1 MTAEHISDVN
11 PSVQRDFGDLQG
23 LQTEGK
29 QQFENDIVLRNP
41 IRGAPN
47 RFEAKGRILRASD
60 VLLSLVGRSTSETD
74 DAYPGVTSPQEALR
88 LFPPFRDEDGLLFN
102 AVDVNCPD
110 CDAVFSS
117 LNELKQHY
125 LTKYCPG
132 TAIAVYV
139 MMRDRLITKGYRV
152 EKRFIPLNSRPI
164 CFFCGNC
171 ERPFTF
177 GDGEEGLD
185 RQRDAP
191 FVVDCKHCGEQCNVS
206 YEPILNDPRDAIFK
220 GTPRELASANHSRSP
235 SFTQKVPVGS
245 KIPSTSGSGEQS
257 FARKA
262 RKLRDSWSFRK
273 LSPGEEDELVAIGF
287 SGLYDLERAH
297 APNGI
302 YRQPAENHEPRKA
315 QSTMSYDPSGL
326 QHDGS
331 IETKRT
337 LCEEESEHPR
347 SGLTDSENELLDGQ
361 KSPELQAR
369 PSWRQSF
376 LQRLFGRKVPKE
388 PALTFA
394 GVSRARST
402 SDRGKKLIKRANTIR
417 FSFVTKY
424 ARSEGRATTRKSDII
439 STDARTQATDA
450 TQESIADTEYMALLR
465 GTQNIFIHT
474 QHISGGAIVHDA
486 SGRQRILKIDEI
498 AQLFLLMKDELSA
511 ASIWARILTTQ
522 MRAETALRQGN
533 LKAAL
538 VEYHTA
544 LRMLDETPALDIDQQ
559 SRASILHSLGQAYRD
574 LEMTQESGVCYL
586 KALGLFKRTFGRDHP
601 NNFAILHDLG
611 TFCAKDGYATEASA
625 LYERSFAGRLKILGH
640 NAPETLRSMQD
651 LASLKVSL
659 GDLEAALVLLEKAV
673 PALDTVFG
681 LQNATT
687 LSAKNQ
693 LSLLYHKL
701 GLNKEARM
709 ICGRTIPYYKAFFGI
724 TSPITREAVIR
735 YLECSENFDF
745 PVEIKD
751 ILDQYQHSQDSDAL
765 RVIQRLGRS
774 YLNAGLTRDAADI
787 FEALVEDFLAVKGP
801 EATET
806 FDALSA
812 LCVARER
819 LDSLD
824 KAILAYKQ
832 LVHMARRTP
841 GDRYMQTRIVF
852 AEKRITNL
860 NSRRDMLSAER
871 KEWALHEPRP
881 CEKCSAST
889 TTLCNT
895 CMIFRFCS
903 DKCHKSASPSH
914 APQCIPSVSFLE
926 SKSLKMK
933 HKCPIPARDLAIT
946 KIRQLNSTKPVSI
959 TASQAILLDSRKFTT
974 FRMKLNPDVNT
985 VIVFSQDADIRYT
998 TIHPSSSSPPTREI
1012 QWTTPERQE
1021 SICHAPADTQQ
1032 GENEEQEAQYLL
1044 VAPGKKMLRAMIDK
1058 RVRVRGG
1065 GGEKDRFRSL
1075 DIPNEELIEYAQG
1088 LDLHDY
1094 PFEPFMYIFEWV
1106 WK

>member
-1 MTAEHISDVN
+1 MTAEPISDAN
-11 PSVQRDFGDLQG
+11 PSVLRDFGDPNG
-23 LQTEGK
+23 LRSEAK
-29 QQFENDIVLRNP
+29 RQFENEIILRTP
-41 IRGAPN
+41 LRGAPT

-60 VLLSLVGRSTSETD
+60 VLLSLVGRSTSDTD
-74 DAYPGVTSPQEALR
+74 DAYPGVSSPQEALR
-88 LFPPFRDEDGLLFN
+88 LFPPLRNDDGLLFS
-102 AVDVNCPD
+102 AVGVDCPD

-117 LNELKQHY
+117 LDELKQHY

-139 MMRDRLITKGYRV
+139 MTRDRLITKGYRV
-152 EKRFIPLNSRPI
+152 EKHFIPINSRPI

-191 FVVDCKHCGEQCNVS
+191 FIIDCKHCGEQCNVS
-206 YEPILNDPRDAIFK
+206 YQPILNDPRDGAVLK
-220 GTPRELASANHSRSP
+220 GTPREISSANHSRSS
-235 SFTQKVPVGS
+235 SFTQKGPVSS
-245 KIPSTSGSGEQS
+245 KLPSSSSGSVEQS
-257 FARKA
+257 LSRKA
-262 RKLRDSWSFRK
+262 RKLRESWSFRK
-273 LSPGEEDELVAIGF
+273 FSPGEEDELVAIGF

-297 APNGI
+297 APNGV
-302 YRQPAENHEPRKA
+302 YQPEDSNEPRKA

-326 QHDGS
+326 YGES
-331 IETKRT
+331 IKIKRT
-337 LCEEESEHPR
+337 RCEEESEHPR
-347 SGLTDSENELLDGQ
+347 SALTDSENELLDGQ
-361 KSPELQAR
+361 GTSQSQPR

-376 LQRLFGRKVPKE
+376 LQRLFGRKVPK
-388 PALTFA
+388 

-402 SDRGKKLIKRANTIR
+402 SERGKKLIKRANTIR

-439 STDARTQATDA
+439 SADARTQATDA

-465 GTQNIFIHT
+465 GSQNIFIHT

-498 AQLFLLMKDELSA
+498 AQLFLHMKDELSA
-511 ASIWARILTTQ
+511 ASIWARVLTTQ
-522 MRAETALRQGN
+522 MRAETALKQGN
-533 LKAAL
+533 LKAAV

-544 LRMLDETPALDIDQQ
+544 LRMLDETPALDIDKQ
-559 SRASILHSLGQAYRD
+559 SRATILHSLGQAYRD

-601 NNFAILHDLG
+601 TNFAILHDLG

-625 LYERSFAGRLKILGH
+625 LYERSFAGRLKTLGH

-651 LASLKVSL
+651 LATLKVSL
-659 GDLEAALVLLEKAV
+659 GDLEMALFLLEKAV

-701 GLNKEARM
+701 GFNKEART
-709 ICGRTIPYYKAFFGI
+709 ICGRTIPHYKTFFGI
-724 TSPITREAVIR
+724 TSPITREAVVR
-735 YLECSENFDF
+735 YLECSDNFDF

-751 ILDQYQHSQDSDAL
+751 ILDQYQHSHDPDAL

-774 YLNAGLTRDAADI
+774 YLNAGLIHDAANI
-787 FEALVEDFLAVKGP
+787 FETLFEEFLVVKGP

-806 FDALSA
+806 FDALNA
-812 LCVARER
+812 LCDSHER

-824 KAILAYKQ
+824 RAILSYKQ
-832 LVHMARRTP
+832 LVTMARRTP
-841 GDRYMQTRIVF
+841 GDRYMQKRIVF
-852 AEKRITNL
+852 AEKKISDL
-860 NSRRDMLSAER
+860 NKRRDMLVAE
-871 KEWALHEPRP
+871 KSLWAWFEPGP
-881 CEKCSAST
+881 CEKCSTPT

-895 CMIFRFCS
+895 CKIFRFCS
-903 DKCHKSASPSH
+903 DKCHKSASPTH

-926 SKSLKMK
+926 SKFLRMK
-933 HKCPIPARDLAIT
+933 HTCPPTARDLAIA
-946 KIRQLNSTKPVSI
+946 KIRQLHTTKPAISI
-959 TASQAILLDSRKFTT
+959 TSSQAVHLDSRKFTT
-974 FRMKLNPDVNT
+974 FRMRLNPAVNT

-998 TIHPSSSSPPTREI
+998 TIDPSSSSSSSPSTKEI

-1021 SICHAPADTQQ
+1021 SICHTQHANNDS
-1032 GENEEQEAQYLL
+1032 ESEAEAKYLL

-1058 RVRVRGG
+1058 RVRVRSG
-1065 GGEKDRFRSL
+1065 GGEKERFQSL
-1075 DIPNEELIEYAQG
+1075 NIPNEDLIQYAQG
-1088 LDLHDY
+1088 LELNDFL
-1094 PFEPFMYIFEWV
+1094 FEPFMYIFEWV

>member
-1 MTAEHISDVN
+1 MTAEPIPDAN

-23 LQTEGK
+23 LQLEAK
-29 QQFENDIVLRNP
+29 RQFENEIVLRSP

-88 LFPPFRDEDGLLFN
+88 LFPPFQDDDGLLFG

-117 LNELKQHY
+117 F
-125 LTKYCPG
+125 
-132 TAIAVYV
+132 
-139 MMRDRLITKGYRV
+139 LITKGYRV
-152 EKRFIPLNSRPI
+152 EKRFIPINSRPL

-206 YEPILNDPRDAIFK
+206 YQPILNDPRDGAVFK
-220 GTPRELASANHSRSP
+220 GTPREIASANHSRSS
-235 SFTQKVPVGS
+235 SFTQGPMGS

-257 FARKA
+257 FSRKA

-273 LSPGEEDELVAIGF
+273 FSPGEEDELVAIGF

-302 YRQPAENHEPRKA
+302 YQQPEDSNEPRKA
-315 QSTMSYDPSGL
+315 QSTMSYDPSGTSK
-326 QHDGS
+326 QIDES
-331 IETKRT
+331 IKTKRT

-361 KSPELQAR
+361 ETPQLQHR

-376 LQRLFGRKVPKE
+376 LQRLFGRKVPK
-388 PALTFA
+388 ALTIV

-424 ARSEGRATTRKSDII
+424 ARSERRATTRKSDVI
-439 STDARTQATDA
+439 STDARTLATDA
-450 TQESIADTEYMALLR
+450 TQESIAETEYMALLR

-474 QHISGGAIVHDA
+474 QHIAGGAIVHDA

-498 AQLFLLMKDELSA
+498 AQLFLHMKDEGSA

-522 MRAETALRQGN
+522 MRAETALKQGN
-533 LKAAL
+533 FEAA
-538 VEYHTA
+538 VAEYRAA
-544 LRMLDETPALDIDQQ
+544 LRMLDETPALDIDKQ
-559 SRASILHSLGQAYRD
+559 SRAAILHSLGQAYRD
-574 LEMTQESGVCYL
+574 HERTQESAVCYL
-586 KALGLFKRTFGRDHP
+586 KALGLFKRACGRDHP

-625 LYERSFAGRLKILGH
+625 LYERSLAGRLKTLGH
-640 NAPETLRSMQD
+640 NAPETLRTMQD
-651 LASLKVSL
+651 LAFLKVSL
-659 GDLEAALVLLEKAV
+659 GDLEAALMLLEKAV
-673 PALDTVFG
+673 PSLDTVFG

-701 GLNKEARM
+701 GLNKEART
-709 ICGRTIPYYKAFFGI
+709 ICGRTIPYYKTFFGI
-724 TSPITREAVIR
+724 TSPITREAVVR

-745 PVEIKD
+745 PAEIKD
-751 ILDQYQHSQDSDAL
+751 ILDQYQHSHDPDAL

-787 FEALVEDFLAVKGP
+787 FETLFEEFLVVKGP
-801 EATET
+801 KATET
-806 FDALSA
+806 FDALIA
-812 LCVARER
+812 LCLSHER
-819 LDSLD
+819 LDDLD
-824 KAILAYKQ
+824 RAILAYKQ
-832 LVHMARRTP
+832 LVCMARQTP
-841 GDRYMQTRIVF
+841 GDRYMQKTIVF
-852 AEKRITNL
+852 AEKRISDL
-860 NSRRDMLSAER
+860 NNRRDMLVAE
-871 KEWALHEPRP
+871 KNECAWHEPGP
-881 CEKCSAST
+881 CEKCSTST

-895 CMIFRFCS
+895 CKIFRFCS
-903 DKCHKSASPSH
+903 DKCHESASPSH

-926 SKSLKMK
+926 SKSIRMK
-933 HKCPIPARDLAIT
+933 HKCPIPARDLAIS
-946 KIRQLNSTKPVSI
+946 KIRQLNNTKPVSI
-959 TASQAILLDSRKFTT
+959 TASQAVHLDSRKFTT

-985 VIVFSQDADIRYT
+985 VIVFSQDSDIRYT
-998 TIHPSSSSPPTREI
+998 TIHPSSPATKEI

-1021 SICHAPADTQQ
+1021 SICHAPTDNQKEA
-1032 GENEEQEAQYLL
+1032 EAEEAQYLL
-1044 VAPGKKMLRAMIDK
+1044 VTPGKKMLRSMIDK

-1065 GGEKDRFRSL
+1065 GGEKERFRSL
-1075 DIPNEELIEYAQG
+1075 DIPNQELVEYAQG
-1088 LDLHDY
+1088 LDLNDY

>member
-1 MTAEHISDVN
+1 MTAEHIFDAN
-11 PSVQRDFGDLQG
+11 PSVQRDFGDPRG
-23 LQTEGK
+23 LRTEAK
-29 QQFENDIVLRNP
+29 RQVENDIVLRYP

-60 VLLSLVGRSTSETD
+60 VLLSLVGRSTSEQD
-74 DAYPGVTSPQEALR
+74 DASPGVTSYEEALR
-88 LFPPFRDEDGLLFN
+88 LFPPVRGEDGLPLN

-125 LTKYCPG
+125 LTNYCPG

-139 MMRDRLITKGYRV
+139 MTRDRLITKGYRV

-171 ERPFTF
+171 ERLFTF

-185 RQRDAP
+185 RQRDVP

-206 YEPILNDPRDAIFK
+206 YEPILNDPRDDIFRS
-220 GTPRELASANHSRSP
+220 TPREIASANHSRSS
-235 SFTQKVPVGS
+235 SFTQRGPVGS
-245 KIPSTSGSGEQS
+245 KVPSTSGSGEQS

-273 LSPGEEDELVAIGF
+273 FSPGEEDELVAIGF

-302 YRQPAENHEPRKA
+302 YRHPEDDNEPRKA
-315 QSTMSYDPSGL
+315 QSTMSYDPSGI
-326 QHDGS
+326 HRAGS
-331 IETKRT
+331 IETKET
-337 LCEEESEHPR
+337 LCEEESEQSR
-347 SGLTDSENELLDGQ
+347 GGLTDSENEPLDDQ
-361 KSPELQAR
+361 KSPQSQAR

-376 LQRLFGRKVPKE
+376 LQRLFGRKVPK
-388 PALTFA
+388 

-439 STDARTQATDA
+439 STDARKQATDA

-465 GTQNIFIHT
+465 GSQNIFIHT

-522 MRAETALRQGN
+522 MRAETALKQDN
-533 LKAAL
+533 LDAAIA
-538 VEYHTA
+538 EHRTA
-544 LRMLDETPALDIDQQ
+544 LQMLDETPALDIDKQ
-559 SRASILHSLGQAYRD
+559 SRAAILHSLGQAYRD
-574 LEMTQESGVCYL
+574 LERIDDSEGCYL
-586 KALGLFKRTFGRDHP
+586 EALGLIKRTFGRDHP

-611 TFCAKDGYATEASA
+611 TLFAKAGCATKALT
-625 LYERSFAGRLKILGH
+625 LYERSFAGRLKTLGH

-659 GDLEAALVLLEKAV
+659 GDSAAALVLLEKAV

-681 LQNATT
+681 LQNETT

-693 LSLLYHKL
+693 LSLLYHRF
-701 GLNKEARM
+701 GLNKEART
-709 ICGRTIPYYKAFFGI
+709 ICGRTIPYYRAVFGI
-724 TSPITREAVIR
+724 TSPITREAIFR
-735 YLECSENFDF
+735 YIVCSENFDF

-765 RVIQRLGRS
+765 RVIQRLGEA
-774 YLNAGLTRDAADI
+774 YLTAGLIRDAADLY
-787 FEALVEDFLAVKGP
+787 EALVEDFLAVKGP
-801 EATET
+801 EAIET
-806 FDALSA
+806 YDALSA
-812 LCVARER
+812 LCIAREQ

-832 LVHMARRTP
+832 LVYMVRRTP
-841 GDRYMQTRIVF
+841 GHSYMQEKIVF
-852 AEKRITNL
+852 AEQRISSL
-860 NSRRDMLSAER
+860 NRRRDMLSGER

-881 CEKCSAST
+881 CEKCSTST

-914 APQCIPSVSFLE
+914 APRCIPSVSFLE
-926 SKSLKMK
+926 SKSLMMK

-946 KIRQLNSTKPVSI
+946 KIRQLNRTKPVSI

-998 TIHPSSSSPPTREI
+998 TIRPSSSPPTKEI
-1012 QWTTPERQE
+1012 QWTTPECQE
-1021 SICHAPADTQQ
+1021 SICHAPAD
-1032 GENEEQEAQYLL
+1032 NHEEEEEEGQYLL

-1065 GGEKDRFRSL
+1065 GGEEHRFRSL
-1075 DIPNEELIEYAQG
+1075 DIPNEELIEFAQG
-1088 LDLHDY
+1088 LNLGKY